1 MSDNEVVFTEEIAI
15 GNLAIRMT
23 FVSQIT
29 HIVSGPNES
38 FWCEGRWRI
47 NDLQLPAD
55 PTVAFR
61 ARTLEA
67 GIEMLRDQF
76 AIEQEIVDMWE
87 ASEG

>member
-1 MSDNEVVFTEEIAI
+1 MSDNDVVFTEEIVI
-15 GNLAIRMT
+15 SNLAIRMT
-23 FVSQIT
+23 FASQIM
-29 HIVSGPNES
+29 HIVSGSTES

-47 NDLQLPAD
+47 GDLQLPTD

-61 ARTLEA
+61 TRTLEA

-76 AIEQEIVDMWE
+76 AIEQEIADMWK